1 VRHGLAAALLALG
14 FVLVQSAAAQDESPR
29 VVPVE
34 KAPFHVPTFHNEY
47 VTMLRVNIPPGR
59 TSGYHK
65 HSLDMA
71 TVLVEGSTTR
81 TQVLGSEP
89 AEGGGTAG
97 RVNFNFQSRRPLIH
111 QVANTGAS
119 PYHIV
124 GFEFMYA
131 QPGRFSPSTRAEAPA
146 YAQVL
151 DNERVRAWRIVL
163 APGQAVPAITQTA
176 PGIRVVVKGGELVE
190 SVPVEPDRGMS
201 LRLGDFFWQDA
212 GATRAIRNAGT
223 TPIELVE
230 FELK

>member
-59 TSGYHK
+59 TSGYHR

-81 TQVLGSEP
+81 TQVLGQEP
-89 AEGGGTAG
+89 REGGGTAG
-97 RVNFNFQSRRPLIH
+97 RVNFNFHSRQPFVH

-124 GFEFMYA
+124 GFELMYA
-131 QPGRFSPSTRAEAPA
+131 QPGRFSPSTRPQAPA

-151 DNERVRAWRIVL
+151 DNERAWRIVL
-163 APGQAVPAITQTA
+163 APGQSAPAIAQTA

-190 SVPVEPDRGMS
+190 SAPDEPDRGMN

-212 GATRAIRNAGT
+212 GGTRAIRNAGE